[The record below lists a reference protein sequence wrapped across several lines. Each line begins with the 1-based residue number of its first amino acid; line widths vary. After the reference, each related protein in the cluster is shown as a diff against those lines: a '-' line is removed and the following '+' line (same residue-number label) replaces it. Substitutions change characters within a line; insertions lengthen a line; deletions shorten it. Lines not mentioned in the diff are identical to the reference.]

1 MIVLDTNVL
10 SALMR
15 EVPDV
20 PVIDWLNQQP
30 AESIWITS
38 ITVFAAR
45 FGIALLPSGRRRRDL
60 ESSFERLLVDDLEG
74 RVLDFDQPAADAAA
88 SLAATR
94 QLGGRVI
101 DLRDTQIAGIVQAR
115 RAKIATRNTKHFSD
129 LNVEVINPWE
139 PK

>member
-1 MIVLDTNVL
+1 VIVLDTNVL